1 MTDFQV
7 TSGVSPIRSEPA
19 DDAMQL
25 SQLLAGE
32 VFHVEREENGWGEGV
47 SHLDGYRG
55 WVAMEALSAPMLIPT
70 HVVSVLRTY
79 VFSEPDLKSAP
90 RFLISMNAKISAGAR
105 SGKFVEAQRLGWVFE
120 SHLAPLGAHEDDYAA
135 VAERFAGTP
144 YQWGGKESLGLD
156 CSGLVQTA
164 LERAGVL
171 VPRDS
176 GDQEAWAR
184 ANWDAVETDEALTGL
199 QRGDLMFW
207 PGHVGILT
215 SPETIIHANAFHMLT
230 VAEPVARTVKR
241 IAYRHAPV
249 SGVFRARD
257 NV

>member
-1 MTDFQV
+1 MTDYQV
-7 TSGVSPIRSEPA
+7 TVGVAAIRSEPD
-19 DDAMQL
+19 DDAMQV

-32 VFHVEREENGWGEGV
+32 VFHVEREQNGWGEGV
-47 SHLDGYRG
+47 SRHDGYRG
-55 WVAMEALSAPMLIPT
+55 WVAMEALSAPVLIPT
-70 HVVSVLRTY
+70 HTVSVLRTY

-90 RFLISMNAKISAGAR
+90 RFLISMNAKVSAGAR

-120 SHLAPLGAHEDDYAA
+120 SHLAPLGAHEDDHAA
-135 VAERFAGTP
+135 VAERFVGTP

-164 LERAGVL
+164 LERCGVL

-176 GDQEAWAR
+176 GDQEAWAG
-184 ANWDAVETDEALTGL
+184 AHWDEVDIDEELGGL

-215 SPETIIHANAFHMLT
+215 SPDTIIHANAFHMLT
-230 VAEPVARTVKR
+230 VAEPVSRAVMR